1 MSDDLNISKAL
12 AIIEEMIS
20 EANDKF
26 DENPKDKGLKKETL
40 ANIEFLNT
48 LLGFGGKEP
57 FSYFQIGIDE
67 ATKERI
73 ELLIKERNEAKKAK
87 DYAKSDAVRDEITAM
102 GISLMDTAE
111 GTLWEKI

>member
-1 MSDDLNISKAL
+1 
-12 AIIEEMIS
+12 MIS

-40 ANIEFLNT
+40 ANIEFLDE

-67 ATKERI
+67 ATKEKI
-73 ELLIKERNEAKKAK
+73 EGLIEARNNAKKEK
-87 DYAKSDAVRDEITAM
+87 DYPKSDTIRDELSAM
-102 GISLMDTAE
+102 GIAIMDTAN
-111 GTLWEKI
+111 GTVWEKL